1 MITTKCKLLRLP
13 FYNLLPTMKAA
24 LILATA
30 LAVSQ
35 AKITPSASREIE
47 QSGKTTVRVKLAST
61 FDVLA
66 KIEAQKLPAADARQK
81 VYEALTQ
88 LNEDGVKSLGSL
100 LDGKKFKK
108 SWIANSLTISD
119 VDADF
124 ANKLSSVAQVSKID
138 SIRVGQFK
146 IPEVIKNDKPASKP
160 EAAAANQW
168 GVETVGAPQIWKY
181 YNGSGIVV
189 GSIDTGA
196 LITHEAIKAK
206 YRSYKGWFDP
216 YNKTK
221 VAYDSDG
228 HGSHTIGTMVGDF
241 GIGVAPA
248 AQFISCLG
256 LYKGDGDGDS
266 LLECAQFMLCP
277 TDPDGSN
284 QDCKAGVDV
293 VNNSWGGTYDYDDWM
308 EAAVAAW
315 KAAGTIPV
323 FANGNEGSACG
334 TTSFPGGY
342 KTVIGVGAIGSYEND
357 PTALAFFSSKGA
369 VQVRDPA
376 TGNTEVIIKP
386 DVSAPGFFTLSVDI
400 SSDTS
405 YVEEAGTS
413 MASPHVSG
421 VVALLK
427 SAQKSLTFDQIKNYL
442 IKTTDQKP
450 LNTTEPP
457 VWYYGKYR
465 NKTSIGGPN
474 CNGTLDAAWPNNRFG
489 YGRVNVATILRDG
502 SLHDTRR
509 DQC

>member
-1 MITTKCKLLRLP
+1 
-13 FYNLLPTMKAA
+13 MKTA
-24 LILATA
+24 LILAGAVA
-30 LAVSQ
+30 LAQ
-35 AKITPSASREIE
+35 AEITPSAAREIE
-47 QSGKTTVRVKLAST
+47 QNGKTTVRVKLGST
-61 FDVLA
+61 YDILS
-66 KIEAQKLPAADARQK
+66 KIEAQRLPSADARQK

-88 LNEDGVKSLGSL
+88 LNDNGVKALGSL
-100 LDGKKFKK
+100 LDGKKYKK
-108 SWIANSLTISD
+108 TWIANSLTISD
-119 VDADF
+119 VDSDL
-124 ANKLSSVAQVSKID
+124 ANKLSNAAQVVQID
-138 SIRVGQFK
+138 SIRLGQYK
-146 IPEVIKNDKPASKP
+146 IPNVIKNDKPAVKP
-160 EAAAANQW
+160 EAATPNQW

-181 YNGSGIVV
+181 YNGSGVV
-189 GSIDTGA
+189 VASIDTGV

-206 YRSYKGWFDP
+206 YRSSKGWFDP

-221 VAYDSDG
+221 NAYDTDG
-228 HGSHTIGTMVGDF
+228 HGPHTIGTMVGDF
-241 GIGVAPA
+241 GIGVAPG

-256 LYKGDGDGDS
+256 LYEGDGDGDH
-266 LLECAQFMLCP
+266 LLDCAQFVLCP

-284 QDCKAGVDV
+284 ADCSAGADV
-293 VNNSWGGTYDYDDWM
+293 VNNSWGGDNIYDPWM
-308 EAAVAAW
+308 EEAVAAW

-323 FANGNEGSACG
+323 FANGNDGADCG
-334 TTSFPGGY
+334 TTDFPGGY
-342 KTVIGVGAIGSYEND
+342 KGVIGVGAIGSYEDD
-357 PTALAFFSSKGA
+357 PTTLAFFSSKGA
-369 VQVRDPA
+369 IQVIDPA
-376 TGNTEVIIKP
+376 TGKSEVIIKP

-427 SAQKSLTFDQIKNYL
+427 SAQKNLTFDEIKNYL
-442 IKTTDQKP
+442 VKTTDQKP

-465 NKTSIGGPN
+465 NKTALGGPN
-474 CNGTLDAAWPNNRFG
+474 CNGTLDTAWPNNRFG